1 MDFSAKTCGW
11 SDLQQGRIGAS
22 PGSFLT
28 AASTLSFFTVERRPL
43 PPLAS
48 VTVSSG
54 WRQMVFNLQA
64 TMPFRRPSG
73 SSAAGS
79 RLSAP
84 SGVVPGGVEVGGAE
98 FQFDRGGDGAGLDR
112 VFLLYFEV
120 LGANCKGLCVLFCF
134 IEALFVR
141 CNSTDEMQ

>member
-1 MDFSAKTCGW
+1 MRFDVHGQGSGSVFFARHGDEEEVNFSAKAGGW

-28 AASTLSFFTVERRPL
+28 AASTLSFFTVERRLL
-43 PPLAS
+43 PPPAS
-48 VTVSSG
+48 VR
-54 WRQMVFNLQA
+54 RQMVFNLQA
-64 TMPFRRPSG
+64 TMPYRRPSG

-98 FQFDRGGDGAGLDR
+98 CQIDRGGDGAGLDR
-112 VFLLYFEV
+112 VFLFYFEV
-120 LGANCKGLCVLFCF
+120 LGANL
-134 IEALFVR
+134 
-141 CNSTDEMQ
+141 